1 MNCFN
6 THGIVIT
13 MEIYSNKILSQFRI
27 QNNLTLLV
35 ELLFVATESIRDRD
49 LEVKRELNNLNKF

>member
-1 MNCFN
+1 
-6 THGIVIT
+6 

-49 LEVKRELNNLNKF
+49 LEVKR